1 MDFEI
6 NYLSFYVVQV
16 EGKGEA
22 VDKRYKHFQTLD
34 AEEYEDS
41 SLKEFLN
48 GELLKISKRRS
59 RTSCENR
66 TSSDKDRSLYCRR
79 KGTNLIQTLITTY
92 LIASALQKRRKTSK
106 I

>member
-1 MDFEI
+1 MLI
-6 NYLSFYVVQV
+6 QV

-48 GELLKISKRRS
+48 GELVKNFKAKS

-66 TSSDKDRSLYCRR
+66 TSSDKDWSLCRR
-79 KGTNLIQTLITTY
+79 RRHELDSNPHYNLFNRIRFAETKENL
-92 LIASALQKRRKTSK
+92 K

>member
-48 GELLKISKRRS
+48 GELLKISKRKVERHAKTEQAPTKIGRFIVEEGHELDS
-59 RTSCENR
+59 NPH
-66 TSSDKDRSLYCRR
+66 Y
-79 KGTNLIQTLITTY
+79 NLLIVF
-92 LIASALQKRRKTSK
+92 ALQKQKKTLK

>member
-34 AEEYEDS
+34 AEEYEDR
-41 SLKEFLN
+41 
-48 GELLKISKRRS
+48 LLKRIFEWRIIKNFKEKS

-66 TSSDKDRSLYCRR
+66 AKLRQRSV
-79 KGTNLIQTLITTY
+79 
-92 LIASALQKRRKTSK
+92 ALL
-106 I
+106 

>member
-41 SLKEFLN
+41 SLKRIFEWGVIKN
-48 GELLKISKRRS
+48 IEAKS
-59 RTSCENR
+59 RTSCKTEQAPTKIGRFIVEEGHELDSNPHYNLFNR
-66 TSSDKDRSLYCRR
+66 IRFAETKKL
-79 KGTNLIQTLITTY
+79 
-92 LIASALQKRRKTSK
+92 
-106 I
+106 

>member
-34 AEEYEDS
+34 AEEYEDR
-41 SLKEFLN
+41 
-48 GELLKISKRRS
+48 LLKRIFGWRIIKNFKAKS
-59 RTSCENR
+59 RTSCKNR
-66 TSSDKDRSLYCRR
+66 TRLRQRSV
-79 KGTNLIQTLITTY
+79 
-92 LIASALQKRRKTSK
+92 ASL
-106 I
+106 

>member
-41 SLKEFLN
+41 SLKRIFEW
-48 GELLKISKRRS
+48 
-59 RTSCENR
+59 
-66 TSSDKDRSLYCRR
+66 
-79 KGTNLIQTLITTY
+79 
-92 LIASALQKRRKTSK
+92 
-106 I
+106 

>member
-16 EGKGEA
+16 EGKGET

-48 GELLKISKRRS
+48 GELLKISKRKVERHAKQ
-59 RTSCENR
+59 N
-66 TSSDKDRSLYCRR
+66 KPQQKLV
-79 KGTNLIQTLITTY
+79 
-92 LIASALQKRRKTSK
+92 ALL
-106 I
+106 

>member
-48 GELLKISKRRS
+48 GELLKFQREK
-59 RTSCENR
+59 
-66 TSSDKDRSLYCRR
+66 
-79 KGTNLIQTLITTY
+79 
-92 LIASALQKRRKTSK
+92 
-106 I
+106 

>member
-6 NYLSFYVVQV
+6 NYLFLYVVQV

-48 GELLKISKRRS
+48 GELLKFQREK
-59 RTSCENR
+59 
-66 TSSDKDRSLYCRR
+66 
-79 KGTNLIQTLITTY
+79 
-92 LIASALQKRRKTSK
+92 
-106 I
+106 